1 MAADRISAAVYISA
15 FADLV
20 IKFCK
25 KHFSLLDSCVCIKFD
40 LQNAIFKFS
49 VVDNTD
55 IFDADLFCCKDG
67 CDGCNGTGLIC
78 HIDIKDIGAGDQAV
92 VYNVN
97 GVTLILGACKHVKDV
112 VSFFVVNGTADL
124 DQHTH
129 KFIQNRGNVFLIFQT
144 DLFPHNR

>member
-20 IKFCK
+20 ITFCK
-25 KHFSLLDSCVCIKFD
+25 KHFSLLQSCVCIKFD

-67 CDGCNGTGLIC
+67 CNGCNGTGLIC

-97 GVTLILGACKHVKDV
+97 GVTVTLGACNMSKMLSASLLSMEQRIWISIRINSSRTVEK
-112 VSFFVVNGTADL
+112 FF
-124 DQHTH
+124 
-129 KFIQNRGNVFLIFQT
+129 
-144 DLFPHNR
+144 

>member
-20 IKFCK
+20 ITFCK
-25 KHFSLLDSCVCIKFD
+25 KHFSLLQSCVCIKFD

-78 HIDIKDIGAGDQAV
+78 HIDIKDIGTGDQAV

-97 GVTLILGACKHVKDV
+97 GVTVILELANTSKMLSASLLSMEQRIWISIRINSSRTVEM
-112 VSFFVVNGTADL
+112 FF
-124 DQHTH
+124 
-129 KFIQNRGNVFLIFQT
+129 
-144 DLFPHNR
+144 